1 MTKIKLNPISAMLIA
16 FFVWPIFMLAIV
28 APIIGLFGYGEASYA
43 LALLLCTI
51 YSLPLVCMV
60 VFNLAIIKNRTWVH
74 KYLWSFRL
82 INLFLIAWIINSII
96 ALIYKDSGLL
106 WFIWLFE

>member
-43 LALLLCTI
+43 LALLLYTVFL
-51 YSLPLVCMV
+51 LPMVCMV
-60 VFNLAIIKNRTWVH
+60 VFNLSLIKNRMWVRKH
-74 KYLWSFRL
+74 LWSFRL

-106 WFIWLFE
+106 WFKWLFE